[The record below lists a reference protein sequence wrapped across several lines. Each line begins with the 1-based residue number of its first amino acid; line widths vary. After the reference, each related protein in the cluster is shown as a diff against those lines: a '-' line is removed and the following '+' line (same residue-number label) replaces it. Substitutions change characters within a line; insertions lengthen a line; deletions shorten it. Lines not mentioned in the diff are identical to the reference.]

1 MDRLTEEEVMH
12 VSKLARIEI
21 SKEELEK
28 YQVSLKKI
36 FDEIEKIKDIEIEG
50 DILISPTSSVCP
62 LESITESSTSNP
74 KEILANA
81 NETSGN
87 YIKVPVV
94 IDHE

>member
-1 MDRLTEEEVMH
+1 MDKLTEEEVMH
-12 VSKLARIEI
+12 VAKLARIEI

-36 FDEIEKIKDIEIEG
+36 FAEIEKIKEIEIEG

-62 LESITESSTSNP
+62 LESITDSISNP

-81 NETSGN
+81 NDTSGN